1 MDDEFGGVRSEN
13 IIQQEKESGAYFN
26 SQHKI
31 RIKCWKH
38 AHTFF
43 FFFSNFK
50 FSSSEIN
57 IKKNGHDVCPTTT
70 TRRKWSPFLVD
81 KPPNQTANGAIECRN
96 SMQ

>member
-43 FFFSNFK
+43 FFFQILNFPVQK
-50 FSSSEIN
+50 SIS
-57 IKKNGHDVCPTTT
+57 
-70 TRRKWSPFLVD
+70 RKTDMMSAQQQQESGPFFLVD
-81 KPPNQTANGAIECRN
+81 KPPQPTCKWSN
-96 SMQ
+96 